1 MNWDIIEGSWLQYKS
16 QIKAQWSELTNGE
29 IDIIDGHRD
38 RLICRI
44 QDAYGV
50 RREEA
55 DRQIQAFQKYLK
67 ESLPA

>member
-1 MNWDIIEGSWLQYKS
+1 MDWNIIEGSWLQYKS

-38 RLICRI
+38 QLICRI

-55 DRQIQAFQKYLK
+55 DRQIQAFQKYLQA
-67 ESLPA
+67 SRPA